1 MVPRFERGDA
11 LDQYITN
18 ESLQVN
24 SMAQEK
30 GSDYWRDKLQ
40 ALRRELEA
48 VEASENDAGETV
60 ELDQQRMGRLSR
72 MDALQGQQMAQASAR
87 RRKEMLTRIEGAMR
101 RIENDDFGYCYVC
114 GEDID
119 AARLEVDPTTTRC
132 IDCVDA

>member
-1 MVPRFERGDA
+1 MAPRFERGDA

>member
-132 IDCVDA
+132 IDCVDG

>member
-132 IDCVDA
+132 IDCMDA